1 MIKRWLVGDMHAVDD
16 VSIWTLKSER
26 LLSVSNGKKKKK
38 RCSPKS
44 NAHVNFLSIFH
55 SVYFIQKETPRL
67 QNLKRNAE
75 KKQICSIKLTFWS
88 SLRSLSSENC

>member
-26 LLSVSNGKKKKK
+26 FLSVSNGKKKKR

-44 NAHVNFLSIFH
+44 NAHVNFFSIFQCLLH
-55 SVYFIQKETPRL
+55 SKGNSKIAK
-67 QNLKRNAE
+67 LK
-75 KKQICSIKLTFWS
+75 KKCRKKIKYAA
-88 SLRSLSSENC
+88 LS

>member
-1 MIKRWLVGDMHAVDD
+1 VVLEERMIKGWLVGDMHAVDD

-26 LLSVSNGKKKKK
+26 LLSVSNGKKGKKK

-55 SVYFIQKETPRL
+55 SAYFIQKETPRL

-75 KKQICSIKLTFWS
+75 KKFKYAA
-88 SLRSLSSENC
+88 LS